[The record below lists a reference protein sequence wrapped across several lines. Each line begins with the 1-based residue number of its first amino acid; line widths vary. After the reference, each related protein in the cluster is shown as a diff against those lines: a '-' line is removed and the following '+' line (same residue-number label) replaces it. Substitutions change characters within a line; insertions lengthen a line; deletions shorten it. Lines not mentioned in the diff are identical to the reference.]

1 MVFLYVIGGAHA
13 EMGTGGLTIR
23 ISKGTI
29 HRCFQGADS
38 RMRIIAIASQKGG
51 TGKTTTTRTLGAAL
65 AAKGRDVLL
74 IDNDPQASLTVS
86 CGIDAPDRNI
96 ANVYSGT
103 AGIPDVVRK
112 VSDNLYLVP
121 SDIALSQTEI
131 DIVSRS
137 YREEIL
143 TRMLQRINEPDYVL
157 IDCAPSLGLLTVN
170 ALRASNEILIP
181 ARPEY
186 LGLRAMSIL
195 IRSLRKLQSDMMH
208 DMNIIGILPTFYNSR
223 VLHHA
228 EVIAAWQKANLPVFE
243 IRIPQ
248 SIRASESAITGQSI
262 IDYAPDNPVTI
273 AYLQLAEVI
282 DG

>member
-1 MVFLYVIGGAHA
+1 MVIIAWFAGFALWYSC
-13 EMGTGGLTIR
+13 T
-23 ISKGTI
+23 
-29 HRCFQGADS
+29 
-38 RMRIIAIASQKGG
+38 MRIIAIASQKGG

-65 AAKGRDVLL
+65 AAKGRNVLL
-74 IDNDPQASLTVS
+74 IDNDPQASLTVT

-96 ANVYSGT
+96 ASVYSGA
-103 AGIPDVVRK
+103 AGFTDVVRM
-112 VSDNLYLVP
+112 VADNLYLIP

-143 TRMLQRINEPDYVL
+143 TRVLQRLNAPDYVL

-195 IRSLRKLQSDMMH
+195 IKSLRKLQIDMMH

-223 VLHHA
+223 ILHHA
-228 EVIAAWQKANLPVFE
+228 EVIAAWRKANLPVFE
-243 IRIPQ
+243 MRIPQ
-248 SIRASESAITGQSI
+248 SIRASESSITGQSI
-262 IDYAPDNPVTI
+262 IDYAPDNPVSA
-273 AYLQLAEVI
+273 AYLELAEVI

>member
-1 MVFLYVIGGAHA
+1 MEIIARCA
-13 EMGTGGLTIR
+13 GLALWY
-23 ISKGTI
+23 S
-29 HRCFQGADS
+29 CA
-38 RMRIIAIASQKGG
+38 MRIIAIASQKGG

-65 AAKGRDVLL
+65 AAKGRNVLL

-86 CGIDAPDRNI
+86 CGIDAPDGNI
-96 ANVYSGT
+96 ASVYSG
-103 AGIPDVVRK
+103 AADFPEVVRK
-112 VSDNLYLVP
+112 VSDNLYLIP

-143 TRMLQRINEPDYVL
+143 TRVLQRLDAPDYVL

-195 IRSLRKLQSDMMH
+195 IKSLRKLQIDMMH

-223 VLHHA
+223 ILHHA
-228 EVIAAWQKANLPVFE
+228 EVIAAWRKANLPIFE

-248 SIRASESAITGQSI
+248 SIRASESSITGQSI
-262 IDYAPDNPVTI
+262 IDYAPDNPVSA
-273 AYLQLAEVI
+273 AYLELAEVI

>member
-1 MVFLYVIGGAHA
+1 
-13 EMGTGGLTIR
+13 
-23 ISKGTI
+23 
-29 HRCFQGADS
+29 
-38 RMRIIAIASQKGG
+38 
-51 TGKTTTTRTLGAAL
+51 
-65 AAKGRDVLL
+65 L

-96 ANVYSGT
+96 ASVYSGA
-103 AGIPDVVRK
+103 AGISDVVRK
-112 VSDNLYLVP
+112 VSDNLFLIP

-131 DIVSRS
+131 DIVNRS

-143 TRMLQRINEPDYVL
+143 TRVLQGTNTLDYVL

-195 IRSLRKLQSDMMH
+195 IKSLRKLQTDMMH
-208 DMNIIGILPTFYNSR
+208 EMNIVGILPTFYNSR

-228 EVIAAWQKANLPVFE
+228 EVIAAWRKANLPVFE

-248 SIRASESAITGQSI
+248 SIRASESTITGQSM